1 MKPFL
6 CLLLMVLVSCLPARA
21 QKPPNPFGPYTSGSF
36 QSGPYPPRMTSGPD
50 AFRFHERMNLFFLTE
65 VEPRVESSL
74 PISGTVS
81 ARELLIPTKAIKEF
95 KRGRKAYLANDFK
108 SSAEHFEKAV
118 QMCADFAEAHN
129 NLGSSYLMEGS
140 SEKSLSEFEKAIA
153 LDPKRTETYSN
164 LSLAL
169 LLLKRYPD
177 SEAEARQ
184 ALQIDPRNV
193 MSLSLLGH
201 ALAAQQRYT
210 QEAVDLLRQSRKDIP
225 EDGLLLVGVLLGRG
239 EHVQAVAELR
249 EYLRVADGPQK
260 QKAQC
265 WLAQLTQTDSSR
277 VCGAS

>member
-1 MKPFL
+1 
-6 CLLLMVLVSCLPARA
+6 
-21 QKPPNPFGPYTSGSF
+21 
-36 QSGPYPPRMTSGPD
+36 
-50 AFRFHERMNLFFLTE
+50 
-65 VEPRVESSL
+65 
-74 PISGTVS
+74 
-81 ARELLIPTKAIKEF
+81 
-95 KRGRKAYLANDFK
+95 
-108 SSAEHFEKAV
+108 
-118 QMCADFAEAHN
+118 
-129 NLGSSYLMEGS
+129 MEGS

-210 QEAVDLLRQSRKDIP
+210 QEAVDSLRQSRKDIP